1 MKSGLTQKILSLAM
15 PAIMLSALLPT
26 MAFATSAAETGDL
39 EAALKNA
46 IMEAS
51 SGDTIG
57 IDITSDITL
66 TGVITIP
73 SNVNVNLFSST
84 GAVIG
89 AAARNRHFNVLAGAS
104 LTIANITI
112 DGNYNNFGNAL
123 YNPNNFP
130 YGGIDNSGILTL
142 NEGAVITN
150 CYGATYGGGVYNVER
165 SNGVININGGKITG
179 NTAFYGGGICAD
191 SNGSVNMTAGSIS
204 GNYGTVEG
212 GGIHS
217 RFGQVNIS
225 GGDINNNGSW
235 YGGGIWISYY
245 SSLTIIGG
253 EICGNNALQRGGGI
267 YHRAF
272 QGNSSIN
279 IIENTLIS
287 GNTAGYFG
295 GGIYD
300 EPHAGYP
307 ANYIVKIVG
316 TIIANNNGGNVFSQ
330 SNCITFDAVLLTVS
344 ASVEQLKGNK
354 NNLTVSIFIIEYSD
368 GLKDIVTNEYAKTFS
383 IDNNAA
389 DTYEV
394 GGYKVY
400 VNTKGNDQIRDCY
413 IAE

>member
-1 MKSGLTQKILSLAM
+1 MKSRLAQKIFSLAM
-15 PAIMLSALLPT
+15 PVIMLLALLPAT
-26 MAFATSAAETGDL
+26 AFAAPAAQIVDS

-46 IMEAS
+46 IIEAS
-51 SGDTIG
+51 SGDTLEIK
-57 IDITSDITL
+57 IASDITL

-73 SNVNVNLFSST
+73 SNVNVTLFSSS
-84 GAVIG
+84 GAVVS
-89 AAARNRHFNVLAGAS
+89 AAARNRHFSVLAGAS
-104 LTIANITI
+104 LTLADITL

-142 NEGAVITN
+142 NKGAIITN

-165 SNGVININGGKITG
+165 SSGIVNINGGKITG

-191 SNGSVNMTAGSIS
+191 SNGSVNMTTGSIS

-217 RFGQVNIS
+217 RYGEVNIS
-225 GGDINNNGSW
+225 GGEINNNGSW
-235 YGGGIWISYY
+235 YGGGIWLSYY
-245 SSLTIIGG
+245 STLTITGG
-253 EICGNNALQRGGGI
+253 EICGNNASQLGGGI
-267 YHRAF
+267 YHRSF

-279 IIENTLIS
+279 IIENALIS

-307 ANYIVKIVG
+307 ANYIIKVVK
-316 TIIANNNGGNVFSQ
+316 TIITNNSGNIYSQ
-330 SNCITFDAVLLTVS
+330 SNCIEFDSMPLTVS

-354 NNLTVSIFIIEYSD
+354 NNLTVSVFVIEYSD
-368 GLKDIVTNEYAKTFS
+368 DCNDIVISEYCETFL

-389 DTYEV
+389 HTYKV
-394 GGYKVY
+394 GGYQVY
-400 VNTKGNDQIRDCY
+400 VNTKGNDQIRACY
-413 IAE
+413 IV